1 MEERGARPPRVG
13 RGFAGP
19 AVTGATPPQATDRII
34 LAGSDVAI
42 PPLGVG
48 TWAWGDKGVWG
59 MGGYDQSLTESTIH
73 DAWEASIEAG
83 VVFFDTA
90 EVYGSG
96 ESERIIGRLL
106 ASDPTVRSSV
116 VIATKF
122 MPSPW
127 KVNVHARLLSAA
139 RQSLERLGCDTIDL
153 YQIHGPI
160 SLRSHDALGEALA
173 AAHAEGLVKAVG
185 VSNYSAKETRSMD
198 AALRK
203 RGLRLASNQ
212 IEFSL
217 LRTMPRRVGLLDCC
231 RELGV
236 VPLAYSPIGQG
247 RLTGK
252 YTASN
257 PPPGGRTFSAHP
269 MEQVDAI
276 VAELRRIGEAHDER
290 TPSQVALA
298 WLIAQGAVPIPGA
311 KNRSQAEQNAGA
323 LGWQMTDDE
332 LARLDDASLFGK
344 RGISQRVWQHG

>member
-1 MEERGARPPRVG
+1 MSDAMNDATHDAPSPQDDDRVE
-13 RGFAGP
+13 
-19 AVTGATPPQATDRII
+19 
-34 LAGSDVAI
+34 LAGLSLAI

-48 TWAWGDKGVWG
+48 TWAWGDKGTWG
-59 MGGYDQSLTESTIH
+59 MGGYDQSLTEATIRQ
-73 DAWEASIEAG
+73 AWEASIAAG
-83 VVFFDTA
+83 VVLFDSA
-90 EVYGSG
+90 EVYGGG

-106 ASDPTVRSSV
+106 AADPSVRNRL

-127 KVNVHARLLSAA
+127 KVNVRAALLSAA
-139 RQSLERLGCDTIDL
+139 RKSRQRLGLDVIDL

-160 SLRSHDALGEALA
+160 SLRSHDALAEALA
-173 AAHAEGLVKAVG
+173 TAHAEGIVRAVG
-185 VSNYSAKETRSMD
+185 VSNYSAKETRSME

-217 LRTMPRRVGLLDCC
+217 LRAMPLRVGLISTC

-252 YTASN
+252 YSAEN
-257 PPPGGRTFSAHP
+257 PPPKGRSFSAHP
-269 MEQVDAI
+269 MAEVDTI
-276 VAELRRIGEAHDER
+276 VSLLKRIGAAHGNR

-298 WLIAQGAVPIPGA
+298 WLIAQGALPIPGA
-311 KNRSQAEQNAGA
+311 KNKEQAEQNAGA
-323 LGWQMTDDE
+323 LGWRLTGEE
-332 LARLDDASLFGK
+332 LDLLTKASLYGT
-344 RGISQRVWQHG
+344 RTLQQRIWQHG

>member
-19 AVTGATPPQATDRII
+19 AVTGPTPPQATDRII

-276 VAELRRIGEAHDER
+276 VAELRRIGEAHDGR